1 MRRKNLSQQANEL
14 FDNFQQLTPSEFF
27 RKNKQMLG
35 FTGKIRSLTIV
46 FHELITNSFD
56 AAEEA
61 GILPEI
67 NIELK
72 RIDKEHYILR
82 HSDNGPGIP
91 EDFVM
96 QVYCSMFAGSKFRN
110 IQSRG
115 QQGLGC
121 SGCVLLSQMTTGEPA
136 RVISCYQEGDD
147 LKGVKMKFKMDV
159 KKNKGMLMERED
171 FPAEHTGV
179 CIELQFKDVSYSMA
193 EQGAFEYIR
202 RTMIGNPHAK
212 ITFRDPT
219 GHKYI
224 FKRAANIVPILP
236 KEVLPHPKGVSA
248 DDILFMAKHT
258 DKRRYKSM
266 LTSSL
271 SRMSNKRVNEIE
283 ELTGIDMNKRPKDM
297 TWAEAEAIVNCFKKM
312 KFMAP
317 PSNGLIPIGS
327 EQIEKGMKQIL
338 KPEFIATLT
347 RKPVTYGGGVSFII
361 EAGIAYGGD
370 SGRVVNEQRKSEI
383 MRFANRVPLTFD
395 QGSCAITEALKSIDW
410 KRYGIKDFDN
420 SPVTLFVNI
429 ISTQVPYLSTGKQS
443 VSPEPEIVHEIRQ
456 ATMTLARKLQKH
468 LRAKKAAK
476 EKAMRSKVFEDYLPV
491 IIEEAAKLGE
501 TAVPEYNQVL
511 AKVTKRALAEL
522 LGEKF
527 GDAVGAEVKIMI
539 DTAYVKAQ
547 KLIRENMDKLDRV
560 AQALIEKEV
569 IHQNGNFLELDVRF
583 LDFFETLLEAN
594 EEIDTATIDENIEYL
609 HELMDYYL
617 KEKIQS
623 RKESYVRNIKLT
635 FQKIARVTIRNI
647 MNLQNSIDNTFKHEP
662 TYQIKIAKLK
672 NLDKKRINI
681 QNLIDSTEHL
691 ILHEERLFFQQATD
705 EELGRILLEL
715 RQELQLSAHS
725 LIRAQQ
731 DIINYLNQIKNQVI
745 LVEKI
750 RKVKYLQDQFELR
763 ARSNL
768 AEVMENEH
776 SVLLEGCTQ
785 TSFKLSPE
793 YLASDEARPIIL
805 RILSNRKT
813 REHIR
818 KNEAGAFSEEDMKAQ
833 AMYEEVVNL
842 EEVVKS
848 FLQSGAEAQWKNE
861 QPKDLF
867 TFLLHYSFQREVN
880 EEECTTLFCQIVSL
894 YEDKLEI
901 SDDFGRYKQY
911 EYAKIYPL

>member
-1 MRRKNLSQQANEL
+1 MSQQAHEL

-61 GILPEI
+61 GILPEL

-72 RIDKEHYILR
+72 RVDKDHYILR

-136 RVISCYQEGDD
+136 RVISCYEEGDE

-159 KKNKGMLMERED
+159 KKNKGLLMEKEYIK
-171 FPAEHTGV
+171 PEHTGV
-179 CIELQFKDVSYSMA
+179 CIELHFKDVSYSLA

-212 ITFRDPT
+212 ITFKDPS

-224 FKRAANIVPILP
+224 FKRAADIVPILP

-271 SRMSNKRVNEIE
+271 SRMSNKRIKEIE
-283 ELTGIDMNKRPKDM
+283 EITGVDMNKRPKNMKWD
-297 TWAEAEAIVNCFKKM
+297 EAESIVNAFQDM

-317 PSNGLIPIGS
+317 PTDGLIPIGS

-338 KPEFIATLT
+338 KPEFVATLT
-347 RKPVTYGGGVSFII
+347 RKPVTYRGGVSFII

-410 KRYGIKDFDN
+410 KRYGLKDLDN
-420 SPVTLFVNI
+420 TPMTLFVNI

-443 VSPEPEIVHEIRQ
+443 VSPEPEIVQEIRQ
-456 ATMTLARKLQKH
+456 ATMKLARQLQKH
-468 LRAKKAAK
+468 LRRKKAAK
-476 EKAMRSKVFEDYLPV
+476 EKEMRSKVFEDYVPL

-501 TAVPEYNQVL
+501 TELPPQQDIQDVL
-511 AKVTKRALAEL
+511 SKVTKRSLAEL
-522 LGEKF
+522 LGEKVE
-527 GDAVGAEVKIMI
+527 DDDEEII
-539 DTAYVKAQ
+539 ED
-547 KLIRENMDKLDRV
+547 D
-560 AQALIEKEV
+560 ALIME
-569 IHQNGNFLELDVRF
+569 ELDEFGYAV
-583 LDFFETLLEAN
+583 D
-594 EEIDTATIDENIEYL
+594 DEN
-609 HELMDYYL
+609 
-617 KEKIQS
+617 S
-623 RKESYVRNIKLT
+623 S
-635 FQKIARVTIRNI
+635 
-647 MNLQNSIDNTFKHEP
+647 
-662 TYQIKIAKLK
+662 
-672 NLDKKRINI
+672 
-681 QNLIDSTEHL
+681 
-691 ILHEERLFFQQATD
+691 
-705 EELGRILLEL
+705 L
-715 RQELQLSAHS
+715 RQ
-725 LIRAQQ
+725 
-731 DIINYLNQIKNQVI
+731 
-745 LVEKI
+745 
-750 RKVKYLQDQFELR
+750 
-763 ARSNL
+763 
-768 AEVMENEH
+768 
-776 SVLLEGCTQ
+776 SV
-785 TSFKLSPE
+785 
-793 YLASDEARPIIL
+793 
-805 RILSNRKT
+805 
-813 REHIR
+813 
-818 KNEAGAFSEEDMKAQ
+818 
-833 AMYEEVVNL
+833 
-842 EEVVKS
+842 
-848 FLQSGAEAQWKNE
+848 
-861 QPKDLF
+861 
-867 TFLLHYSFQREVN
+867 
-880 EEECTTLFCQIVSL
+880 EEEEEF
-894 YEDKLEI
+894 E
-901 SDDFGRYKQY
+901 
-911 EYAKIYPL
+911 